1 MGSATTWVSPPLVRN
16 SSRSSVSRS
25 VGEPRSINMDVP
37 LANAGEVIPFILGRR
52 RVSQPNVISYGTP
65 KALTETVVETSTR
78 TYQRAKNFGIVTE
91 YEDVTETVTTET
103 EIPIGFLVDI
113 IVGICLGPDVVLKG
127 IYSDNEPI
135 WTGTA
140 GPARSTFTLPVN
152 ETAFSGCQ
160 VAFNGGAFDQPVDP
174 WQSTVPD
181 PGSIQSATVHTGQG
195 ELILYAPAGN
205 VIANARYYGASLGPW
220 RALPGVLGAAEFPST
235 AGSISGDPNY
245 WKLHAIWSSGVTTS
259 QSGPGVY
266 SWYDVVAVK
275 GNTLSRPEI
284 NVRVNGGGWETFF
297 APNYDPINDIT
308 QYAQKTSPSPGGS
321 VFSLQNNTTYTIDI
335 QEAGPDAVNNY
346 PAYVGISYM
355 IFREVRADLRI
366 GSLSFEVERFPNPLG
381 LTSNQNRKDNDIN
394 LATAMYE
401 VLSSDWGGAG
411 IDPQRIGSSF
421 NSSALLYASEEG
433 YCSIILDT
441 ETSAAGVLSELQKQ
455 SYSLIYPDPETTKI
469 EVRPVRQ
476 TAINLG
482 GALNLGRS
490 NVLALNE
497 FKKNAWADT
506 LEVIQATFPDRN
518 NNYEPTP
525 LLAQTVRNSS
535 VRGSRRSASV
545 SYPFAPR
552 PSIVASSISRL
563 LSQNLTPTFTC
574 TVLVDRTAADAKPG
588 DVALLNWPQYGIY
601 SEPVLITKVRKHPMR
616 ENTVSLTVEQ
626 YRTPGMDNVL
636 AMLPDDPTPTDL
648 GTRPVAPQDA
658 AVLTAPFFFARASG
672 KVDLNTNTL
681 KSFPMFLPVPA
692 NSLQLGCEVT
702 VENAGASPVVVST
715 ISGNVPYATY
725 GQLHAAIN
733 RFDGWAD
740 GLIGN
745 VRLNGIINMTSIPD
759 LSATVREGRFLLLI
773 GEEIF
778 AFDSVTDLGSESI
791 QLNNVRRALV
801 DTVPQNHAVD
811 DHAFIVNN
819 TYTSIPNIGYDTP
832 LSYTPTWRFISSTVN
847 EKGKANNPATTLTKT
862 GWVPKVRRSVAP
874 PRPHD
879 TRIGGIRR
887 TTPIFLATNESYTV
901 SWKSRSRASL
911 QLRFQTDAADT
922 NEAYGGI
929 YQKHRVYLR
938 DSNNTLRLLGET
950 LDNAD
955 NINQLVVTVPDAV
968 PAGDGTLFVR
978 SVIGNGESVYDDV
991 IPVTVFRGQTFNF
1004 SYELEA

>member
-1 MGSATTWVSPPLVRN
+1 MGSATTWVNPPLTRN
-16 SSRSSVSRS
+16 SSRSNVSRS

-52 RVSQPNVISYGTP
+52 RVSRPNVISYGVP
-65 KALTETVVETSTR
+65 RALTEKVVETSTR
-78 TYQRAKNFGIVTE
+78 TYQRATNFGIVTE
-91 YEDVTETVTTET
+91 YEDVTETITTET
-103 EIPIGFLVDI
+103 EVPIGFLVDI
-113 IVGICLGPDVVLKG
+113 TIGICLGPDVILRG

-140 GPARSTFTLPVN
+140 GPARSTFTLPVS
-152 ETAFSGCQ
+152 ETAFSGCE
-160 VAFNGGAFDQPVDP
+160 VSFNGGAFNQAVDP
-174 WQSTVPD
+174 WTTTPVSEP
-181 PGSIQSATVHTGQG
+181 S
-195 ELILYAPAGN
+195 
-205 VIANARYYGASLGPW
+205 
-220 RALPGVLGAAEFPST
+220 LPGTVTVGTALGGGDFKPSYIGY
-235 AGSISGDPNY
+235 ASDLGDFVGSPASPSPIDFGSISSPSINLWEVVAIYDVYQTAGPGTVTYGSQIHVKGDRSNATLSVSINGGAPKVATRSYFWPPAN
-245 WKLHAIWSSGVTTS
+245 VTIYTLPMPEKWGF
-259 QSGPGVY
+259 SGPSG
-266 SWYDVVAVK
+266 
-275 GNTLSRPEI
+275 
-284 NVRVNGGGWETFF
+284 
-297 APNYDPINDIT
+297 
-308 QYAQKTSPSPGGS
+308 
-321 VFSLQNNTTYTIDI
+321 TTYSISLSPD
-335 QEAGPDAVNNY
+335 GPGLPKNM
-346 PAYVGISYM
+346 PAYVGIAYM
-355 IFREVRADLRI
+355 IFKNVRADLRI

-381 LTSNQNRKDNDIN
+381 LTTNQNRKDNDIN

-411 IDPQRIGSSF
+411 IDTQRIGNSF

-476 TAINLG
+476 TAVNFG
-482 GALNLGRS
+482 SALNLDRNNILS
-490 NVLALNE
+490 LNE

-506 LEVIQATFPDRN
+506 LEVIQASFPDRG

-525 LLAQTVRNSS
+525 LLAQTIRNSA

-552 PSIVASSISRL
+552 PAIVAPSISRL

-574 TVLVDRTAADAKPG
+574 TVLVDRTAADSKPG
-588 DVALLNWPQYGIY
+588 DVALLNWPQYDIY
-601 SEPVLITKVRKHPMR
+601 SEPVLITKVRKHPIR

-636 AMLPDDPTPTDL
+636 AMLPDDPTPTEL
-648 GTRPVAPQDA
+648 GTRPVAPQDVA
-658 AVLTAPFFFARASG
+658 ILTAPFFFARASG
-672 KVDLNTNTL
+672 RVDLNTNTL

-725 GQLHAAIN
+725 GQLHAPID

-791 QLNNVRRALV
+791 QLDNVRRALV

-887 TTPIFLATNESYTV
+887 TTPIFLATNGSYTI
-901 SWKSRSRASL
+901 SWRSRSRVSL

-922 NEAYGGI
+922 NEAYSGI

-938 DSNNTLRLLGET
+938 DSGNTLRLLGET

-955 NINQLVVTVPDAV
+955 NINQLVVTVPDVV